1 MIPIGEESE
10 GTFGGGGVRSSVGRA
25 QVLPSGPSTEDICQ
39 LLGDL
44 SIEEKVM
51 VKLLTIITFFSLVLQ
66 TRIMSVMARDHVL
79 RTSNSSSGFSSH
91 ECDSGGGGRVQESNA
106 AASVLHRSFMASTVA
121 GQGLDCLIQFVF
133 A

>member
-1 MIPIGEESE
+1 M
-10 GTFGGGGVRSSVGRA
+10 RSSVGRA

-44 SIEEKVM
+44 SIEEKVIA
-51 VKLLTIITFFSLVLQ
+51 KLLTIITFLSQLLQ

-91 ECDSGGGGRVQESNA
+91 ECDSGAQ
-106 AASVLHRSFMASTVA
+106 
-121 GQGLDCLIQFVF
+121 
-133 A
+133 